1 MDGKY
6 QNMFSTLADNFIG
19 YLPNFLGGIV
29 LLFVG
34 WVLGWFVK
42 RVIVQLAIILRFER
56 YLVRSRWSKDF
67 ARGDVRYGFYNFMG
81 NIAFV
86 IVFLIFLN
94 NALSTW
100 KLTILSDLL
109 GKGILFLPRL
119 IIALIIFGIGWLIAS
134 STEKVSLKVLRRENI
149 PHSSLIARFINAVM
163 LLFFS
168 AMALVELDIA
178 REIVIIG
185 FSTIIITLGLLT
197 LLLTL
202 LSGKEFVKKIQD
214 SLEEE

>member
-19 YLPNFLGGIV
+19 YLPNFLGGVV

-67 ARGDVRYGFYNFMG
+67 SRGDVRYGFYNFMG
-81 NIAFV
+81 NIGFI
-86 IVFLIFLN
+86 IVFLIFLI

-119 IIALIIFGIGWLIAS
+119 IIALLIFGIGWLIAS

-149 PHSSLIARFINAVM
+149 PRSSLIARFINAVM

-168 AMALVELDIA
+168 AMALVELNIA

-197 LLLTL
+197 LVLTL
-202 LSGKEFVKKIQD
+202 VSGKEFVKKIQD